1 MFNNILVVCV
11 GNICR
16 SPTAERLLQ
25 RYHPE
30 LKVESA
36 GLGALVGKGADPTAI
51 SVAAEHQLSLEG
63 HCARQISRSLCRN
76 YDLILT
82 MEKRHIERLCEMAP
96 EMRGK
101 VMLFGH
107 WDNECEIPDPYRKS
121 RETFAAV
128 YTLLERSARQWAP
141 GIERR
146 AGIRMTEK
154 VKQHAAP
161 VTGSDEIDIGRLVGT
176 VIEARWWVIGI
187 TAVFA
192 LCAVVYTFFATP
204 IYSADALVQIEQNSG
219 NSLVQD
225 IGSALANKPPASDAE
240 IQLIR
245 SRLVLGKTVD
255 DLDLDIAVSKNTF
268 PIFGAGWDRLMG
280 RQNET
285 VKVTTFNRP
294 KEMADQVFTL
304 NVLDDKNYTLSSDG
318 GFSARG
324 QAGQMLKKEGV
335 TLMVEA
341 IHARPGSE
349 FTVTK
354 YSTLGMIN
362 QLQNSLTVTEN
373 GKDAGVLSL
382 TYTGE
387 DREQIRDI
395 LNSIARNYQ
404 EQNIERKSAEAS
416 KSLAFLAQQLPEVR
430 SRLDVA
436 ENKLNAFRQDKDSVD
451 LPLEA
456 KAVLDSMVNID
467 AQLNELTFKEAEISK
482 LYTKVHPAYRTLLEK
497 RQALEDEKAKLNG
510 RVTAMPK
517 TQQEIVR
524 LTRDVE
530 SGQQVYM
537 QLLNKEQELKITE
550 ASTVGDVRI
559 VDPAITQPGVL
570 KPKKGLIILGAI
582 ILGLML
588 SIVGVLLRS
597 LFNRGIES
605 PQVLEEHGISVYAS
619 IPLSEWQ
626 KARDSVKTIK
636 GVKRYKQS
644 QLLAVGNPTD
654 LAIEAIRSLRTSL
667 HFAMMQAQ
675 NNVLMM
681 TGVSPSIGKTFVC
694 ANLAAVISQTNKR
707 VLLIDC
713 DMRKGY
719 THELLGT
726 NNVNGLSEI
735 LIGQGDITTAAKP
748 TSIAKFD
755 LIPRGQVPP
764 NPSELLMSER
774 FAELVNWASKNYD
787 LVLID
792 TPPILAVTDAAIVG
806 RHVGTTLMVA
816 RYAVN
821 TLKEVE
827 TSLSRFEQN
836 GIPVK
841 GVILNSIFRRA
852 SAYQDYGYYEYEYKS
867 DAK

>member
-1 MFNNILVVCV
+1 
-11 GNICR
+11 
-16 SPTAERLLQ
+16 
-25 RYHPE
+25 
-30 LKVESA
+30 
-36 GLGALVGKGADPTAI
+36 
-51 SVAAEHQLSLEG
+51 
-63 HCARQISRSLCRN
+63 
-76 YDLILT
+76 
-82 MEKRHIERLCEMAP
+82 
-96 EMRGK
+96 
-101 VMLFGH
+101 
-107 WDNECEIPDPYRKS
+107 
-121 RETFAAV
+121 
-128 YTLLERSARQWAP
+128 
-141 GIERR
+141 
-146 AGIRMTEK
+146 MTDK
-154 VKQHAAP
+154 VKQISLAAS
-161 VTGSDEIDIGRLVGT
+161 GGDEIDIGRLVGT
-176 VIEARWWVIGI
+176 VIEAKWWVVGI
-187 TAVFA
+187 TALFA
-192 LCAVVYTFFATP
+192 AAAIVYAIFATP
-204 IYSADALVQIEQNSG
+204 IYSADALVRIEQNQGSA
-219 NSLVQD
+219 LVQD
-225 IGSALANKPPASDAE
+225 ISNALTSKPPASEAE
-240 IQLIR
+240 IQMIT

-268 PIFGAGWDRLMG
+268 PILGAGWDRLMG
-280 RQNET
+280 RQNQT
-285 VKVTTFNRP
+285 VKVTTFERP
-294 KEMADQVFTL
+294 ASMADSTFTL
-304 NVLDDKNYTLSSDG
+304 DVLSPTTFRFSNDS
-318 GFSARG
+318 GFSVDG
-324 QAGQMLKKEGV
+324 KVGEPVNKGGV
-335 TLMVEA
+335 SLMVAGIAADEGA
-341 IHARPGSE
+341 S

-362 QLQNSLTVTEN
+362 TLQNSLSVTED
-373 GKDAGVLSL
+373 GKDSGVLTL
-382 TYTGE
+382 TMVGE
-387 DREQIRDI
+387 DKDQIREI
-395 LNSIARNYQ
+395 LNSIARNYVA
-404 EQNIERKSAEAS
+404 QNVARKSEEAA
-416 KSLAFLAQQLPEVR
+416 KSLEFLEVQLPQVR
-430 SRLDVA
+430 SQLDIA
-436 ENKLNAFRQDKDSVD
+436 ENKLNAYRQQKDSVD

-456 KAVLDSMVNID
+456 KSVLDSMVNID
-467 AQLNELTFKEAEISK
+467 AQLNELTFREAEISK
-482 LYTKVHPAYRTLLEK
+482 LYTKIHPAYRTLLEK
-497 RQALEDEKAKLNG
+497 RRALEEEKAKLSQ

-537 QLLNKEQELKITE
+537 QLLNKQQELKITK

-559 VDPAITQPGVL
+559 VDPAITQPGVV
-570 KPKKGLIILGAI
+570 KPKKALIVLGSI

-605 PQVLEEHGISVYAS
+605 PQVLEEHGINVYAS

-626 KARDSVKTIK
+626 KSRDSVKSVN

-707 VLLIDC
+707 VLMIDC

-719 THELLGT
+719 SHELLGT
-726 NNVNGLSEI
+726 TNDNGLSDVLVGKTPIE
-735 LIGQGDITTAAKP
+735 QCAKK
-748 TSIAKFD
+748 TSVANFD
-755 LIPRGQVPP
+755 LVPRGQIPP
-764 NPSELLMSER
+764 NPSELLMGER
-774 FAELVNWASKNYD
+774 FSELLKWGSANYD

-806 RHVGTTLMVA
+806 RHAGTTLMVT

-836 GIPVK
+836 GIAVK

-852 SAYQDYGYYEYEYKS
+852 TGYQDYGYYEYEYQS
-867 DAK
+867 DSK

>member
-1 MFNNILVVCV
+1 
-11 GNICR
+11 
-16 SPTAERLLQ
+16 
-25 RYHPE
+25 
-30 LKVESA
+30 
-36 GLGALVGKGADPTAI
+36 
-51 SVAAEHQLSLEG
+51 
-63 HCARQISRSLCRN
+63 
-76 YDLILT
+76 
-82 MEKRHIERLCEMAP
+82 
-96 EMRGK
+96 
-101 VMLFGH
+101 
-107 WDNECEIPDPYRKS
+107 
-121 RETFAAV
+121 
-128 YTLLERSARQWAP
+128 
-141 GIERR
+141 
-146 AGIRMTEK
+146 MTEK
-154 VKQHAAP
+154 TKPSAAP
-161 VTGSDEIDIGRLVGT
+161 ISGSDEIDIGRLVGT
-176 VIEARWWVIGI
+176 IVEAKWWVLGI

-192 LCAVVYTFFATP
+192 VAAVIYTLFATP

-240 IQLIR
+240 IQLIQ

-255 DLDLDIAVSKNTF
+255 DLDLDIGVTKNSF
-268 PIFGAGWDRLMG
+268 PLFGAGWDRLMG
-280 RQNET
+280 RQNDM
-285 VKVTTFNRP
+285 VKVTTFNLP
-294 KEMADQVFTL
+294 KGAGDQVFTL
-304 NVLDDKNYTLSSDG
+304 QVLGPKQYELTSDA

-324 QAGQMLKKEGV
+324 EVGQMLNKNGV
-335 TLMVEA
+335 SMMVSD
-341 IHARPGSE
+341 IHAAEGGE
-349 FTVTK
+349 FTVSK
-354 YSTLGMIN
+354 FSMLGMIN
-362 QLQNSLTVTEN
+362 NLQSNLTVTEN
-373 GKDAGVLSL
+373 GKDTGVLSMSF
-382 TYTGE
+382 TGE
-387 DREQIRDI
+387 DKDKIRDI
-395 LNSIARNYQ
+395 LNSITRNYL
-404 EQNIERKSAEAS
+404 EQNIERKSAEAA
-416 KSLAFLAQQLPEVR
+416 KSLAFLAKQLPEVR
-430 SRLDVA
+430 SHLDEA
-436 ENKLNAFRQDKDSVD
+436 ENKLNAYRQDKDSVD

-456 KAVLDSMVNID
+456 KSVLDSMVNID

-482 LYTKVHPAYRTLLEK
+482 LYTKRHPAYRTLLEK
-497 RQALEDEKAKLNG
+497 RKTLEDEKARLNG

-537 QLLNKEQELKITE
+537 QLLNKQQELKITE

-559 VDPAITQPGVL
+559 VDAAIAQPGMV
-570 KPKKGLIILGAI
+570 KPQRALIILGSI

-588 SIVGVLLRS
+588 SIMGVLLRS

-605 PQVLEEHGISVYAS
+605 PAVLEEAGIGVYAS

-626 KARDSVKTIK
+626 KSRDNATVR
-636 GVKRYKQS
+636 GVKAAKRNKQS

-667 HFAMMQAQ
+667 HFAMMQAS
-675 NNVLMM
+675 NNVLML

-726 NNVNGLSEI
+726 TNTNGLAEVLTGQAEI
-735 LIGQGDITTAAKP
+735 TRCAQK
-748 TSIAKFD
+748 TSVPNFD
-755 LIPRGQVPP
+755 LIPRGVVPS

-774 FAELVNWASKNYD
+774 FAELVKWASQNYD

-792 TPPILAVTDAAIVG
+792 TPPILAVTDAAVVG
-806 RHVGTTLMVA
+806 RHAGTTLMVA

-836 GIPVK
+836 GINVR

-852 SAYQDYGYYEYEYKS
+852 AGYEDYGYYEYEYKS

>member
-1 MFNNILVVCV
+1 
-11 GNICR
+11 
-16 SPTAERLLQ
+16 
-25 RYHPE
+25 
-30 LKVESA
+30 
-36 GLGALVGKGADPTAI
+36 
-51 SVAAEHQLSLEG
+51 
-63 HCARQISRSLCRN
+63 
-76 YDLILT
+76 
-82 MEKRHIERLCEMAP
+82 
-96 EMRGK
+96 
-101 VMLFGH
+101 
-107 WDNECEIPDPYRKS
+107 
-121 RETFAAV
+121 
-128 YTLLERSARQWAP
+128 
-141 GIERR
+141 
-146 AGIRMTEK
+146 MTEK
-154 VKQHAAP
+154 SRRPSAP
-161 VTGSDEIDIGRLVGT
+161 TEGNDEIDIGRLFGT
-176 VIEARWWVIGI
+176 VLEARWWVLGI

-192 LCAVVYTFFATP
+192 ILATVYAMFATP
-204 IYSADALVQIEQNSG
+204 IYKADALVQIEQNAG
-219 NSLVQD
+219 NSLVND
-225 IGSALANKPPASDAE
+225 ISSALSNKPPASAAE
-240 IQLIR
+240 MQLIQ

-255 DLDLDIAVSKNTF
+255 DLNLDIAVEKNSF
-268 PIFGAGWDRLMG
+268 WLLGAGWDRLQG
-280 RQNET
+280 RQNDT
-285 VKVTTFNRP
+285 VVVDTFNLP
-294 KEMADQVFTL
+294 AGQGKNIFTVEVTSPTQYQL
-304 NVLDDKNYTLSSDG
+304 TSDN
-318 GFSARG
+318 GFSAKG
-324 QAGQMLKKEGV
+324 QVGQ
-335 TLMVEA
+335 TLSKDGITMNVSA
-341 IHARPGSE
+341 IKAQVGDT

-362 QLQNSLTVTEN
+362 QLQGNLVVAEN
-373 GKDAGVLSL
+373 GKDTGVLSL
-382 TYTGE
+382 SYTGE
-387 DREQIRDI
+387 DRDKIRDI
-395 LNSIARNYQ
+395 LDSITRNYL
-404 EQNIERKSAEAS
+404 EQNVQRKSEEAA
-416 KSLAFLAQQLPEVR
+416 KSLKFLAEQLPEVR
-430 SRLDVA
+430 TRLDAA
-436 ENKLNAFRQDKDSVD
+436 ENKLNAYRQQQDSVD
-451 LPLEA
+451 LSLEA
-456 KAVLDSMVNID
+456 KSVLDTMVNID

-497 RQALEDEKAKLNG
+497 RKTLEDEKARLNG

-537 QLLNKEQELKITE
+537 QLLNKQQELKITE

-559 VDPAITQPGVL
+559 VDAAIAQPGMV
-570 KPKKGLIILGAI
+570 KPQRALIILGSI

-588 SIVGVLLRS
+588 SIMGVLLRS

-605 PQVLEEHGISVYAS
+605 PAVLEEAGIGVYAS

-626 KARDSVKTIK
+626 KSRDNATVR
-636 GVKRYKQS
+636 GVKAAKRNKQS

-667 HFAMMQAQ
+667 HFAMMQAS
-675 NNVLMM
+675 NNVLML

-726 NNVNGLSEI
+726 TNTNGLAEVLTGQAEI
-735 LIGQGDITTAAKP
+735 TRCAQK
-748 TSIAKFD
+748 TSVPNFD
-755 LIPRGQVPP
+755 LIPRGVVPS

-774 FAELVNWASKNYD
+774 FAELIAWASKNYD

-792 TPPILAVTDAAIVG
+792 TPPILAVTDAAVVG
-806 RHVGTTLMVA
+806 RHAGTTLMVA

-836 GIPVK
+836 GINVR

-852 SAYQDYGYYEYEYKS
+852 AGYEDYGYYEYEYKS

>member
-1 MFNNILVVCV
+1 
-11 GNICR
+11 
-16 SPTAERLLQ
+16 
-25 RYHPE
+25 
-30 LKVESA
+30 
-36 GLGALVGKGADPTAI
+36 
-51 SVAAEHQLSLEG
+51 
-63 HCARQISRSLCRN
+63 
-76 YDLILT
+76 
-82 MEKRHIERLCEMAP
+82 
-96 EMRGK
+96 
-101 VMLFGH
+101 
-107 WDNECEIPDPYRKS
+107 
-121 RETFAAV
+121 
-128 YTLLERSARQWAP
+128 
-141 GIERR
+141 
-146 AGIRMTEK
+146 MTDK
-154 VKQHAAP
+154 VKQISPP
-161 VTGSDEIDIGRLVGT
+161 VSGGDEIDIGRLVGT
-176 VIEARWWVIGI
+176 VIEAKWWVLGI

-192 LCAVVYTFFATP
+192 AAAIIYTLFATP
-204 IYSADALVQIEQNSG
+204 IYSADALVRIEQNQGSA
-219 NSLVQD
+219 LVQD
-225 IGSALANKPPASDAE
+225 ISNALTSKPPASEAE
-240 IQLIR
+240 IQMIT

-268 PIFGAGWDRLMG
+268 PILGAGWERLMG

-294 KEMADQVFTL
+294 AAMADSTFTL
-304 NVLDDKNYTLSSDG
+304 EVLSPTSYRLSNDD
-318 GFSARG
+318 GFSV
-324 QAGQMLKKEGV
+324 EGKV
-335 TLMVEA
+335 GEVVNKGGVSLMVA
-341 IHARPGSE
+341 GIAAHDGAS
-349 FTVTK
+349 FTLTK

-362 QLQNSLTVTEN
+362 TLQNSLSVTED
-373 GKDAGVLSL
+373 GKDSGVLTL
-382 TYTGE
+382 NMVGE
-387 DREQIRDI
+387 DKDQIRDI
-395 LNSIARNYQ
+395 LNSIARNYVA
-404 EQNIERKSAEAS
+404 QNVARKSEEAA
-416 KSLAFLAQQLPEVR
+416 KSLEFLEVQLPQVR
-430 SRLDVA
+430 SQLDVA
-436 ENKLNAFRQDKDSVD
+436 ENKLNAYRQQKDSVD

-456 KAVLDSMVNID
+456 KSVLDSMVNID
-467 AQLNELTFKEAEISK
+467 AQLNELTFREAEISK
-482 LYTKVHPAYRTLLEK
+482 LYTRIHPAYRTLLEK
-497 RQALEDEKAKLNG
+497 RRALEEEKAKLSQ

-537 QLLNKEQELKITE
+537 QLLNKQQELKITK

-559 VDPAITQPGVL
+559 VDPAITQPGVV
-570 KPKKGLIILGAI
+570 KPKKALIILGSI

-605 PQVLEEHGISVYAS
+605 PQALEEHGINVYAS

-626 KARDSVKTIK
+626 KSHDSVKSVN

-667 HFAMMQAQ
+667 HFAMMQAE

-694 ANLAAVISQTNKR
+694 ANLAAVISQTHKR
-707 VLLIDC
+707 VLMIDC

-719 THELLGT
+719 SHELLGT
-726 NNVNGLSEI
+726 TNDNGLSDVLVGKSTIESSAKR
-735 LIGQGDITTAAKP
+735 TA
-748 TSIAKFD
+748 IANLD

-774 FAELVNWASKNYD
+774 FSELLKWGSANYD

-806 RHVGTTLMVA
+806 RHAGTTLMVT

-827 TSLSRFEQN
+827 TSLNRFEQN
-836 GIPVK
+836 GITVK

-852 SAYQDYGYYEYEYKS
+852 TGYQDYGYYEYEYQS
-867 DAK
+867 DSK

>member
-1 MFNNILVVCV
+1 
-11 GNICR
+11 
-16 SPTAERLLQ
+16 
-25 RYHPE
+25 
-30 LKVESA
+30 
-36 GLGALVGKGADPTAI
+36 
-51 SVAAEHQLSLEG
+51 
-63 HCARQISRSLCRN
+63 
-76 YDLILT
+76 
-82 MEKRHIERLCEMAP
+82 
-96 EMRGK
+96 
-101 VMLFGH
+101 
-107 WDNECEIPDPYRKS
+107 
-121 RETFAAV
+121 
-128 YTLLERSARQWAP
+128 
-141 GIERR
+141 
-146 AGIRMTEK
+146 MTDK
-154 VKQHAAP
+154 VKQISPP
-161 VTGSDEIDIGRLVGT
+161 VSGGDEIDIGRLVGT
-176 VIEARWWVIGI
+176 VIEAKWWVLGI

-192 LCAVVYTFFATP
+192 AAAIVYTLFATP
-204 IYSADALVQIEQNSG
+204 IYSADALVRIEQNQGSA
-219 NSLVQD
+219 LVQD
-225 IGSALANKPPASDAE
+225 ISNALTSKPPASEAE
-240 IQLIR
+240 IQMIT

-268 PIFGAGWDRLMG
+268 PILGAGWERLMG

-294 KEMADQVFTL
+294 VAMADSTFTL
-304 NVLDDKNYTLSSDG
+304 EVLSPTTYRLSNDD
-318 GFSARG
+318 GFSVEGKVGEAVNKDG
-324 QAGQMLKKEGV
+324 VSLVVAGIAAHDGASF
-335 TLMVEA
+335 TL
-341 IHARPGSE
+341 
-349 FTVTK
+349 TK

-362 QLQNSLTVTEN
+362 TLQNSLSVTED
-373 GKDAGVLSL
+373 GKDSGVLTL
-382 TYTGE
+382 NMVGE
-387 DREQIRDI
+387 DKDQIRDI
-395 LNSIARNYQ
+395 LNSIARNYVA
-404 EQNIERKSAEAS
+404 QNVARKSEEAA
-416 KSLAFLAQQLPEVR
+416 KSLEFLEVQLPQVR
-430 SRLDVA
+430 SQLDVA
-436 ENKLNAFRQDKDSVD
+436 ENKLNAYRQQKDSVD

-456 KAVLDSMVNID
+456 KSVLDSMVNID
-467 AQLNELTFKEAEISK
+467 AQLNELTFREAEISK
-482 LYTKVHPAYRTLLEK
+482 LYTRIHPAYRTLLEK
-497 RQALEDEKAKLNG
+497 RRALEDEKAKLSQ

-537 QLLNKEQELKITE
+537 QLLNKQQELKITK

-559 VDPAITQPGVL
+559 VDPAITQPGVV
-570 KPKKGLIILGAI
+570 KPKKALIILGSI

-605 PQVLEEHGISVYAS
+605 PQVLEEHGINVYAS

-626 KARDSVKTIK
+626 KSHDSVKNVN

-694 ANLAAVISQTNKR
+694 ANLAAVISQTHKR
-707 VLLIDC
+707 VLMIDC

-719 THELLGT
+719 SHELLGT
-726 NNVNGLSEI
+726 TNDNGLSDVLVGKATIESSAKR
-735 LIGQGDITTAAKP
+735 TTVANL
-748 TSIAKFD
+748 D

-774 FAELVNWASKNYD
+774 FSELLKWGSANYD

-806 RHVGTTLMVA
+806 RHAGTSLMVT

-827 TSLSRFEQN
+827 TSLNRFEQN
-836 GIPVK
+836 GITVK

-852 SAYQDYGYYEYEYKS
+852 TGYQDYGYYEYEYQS
-867 DAK
+867 DSK

>member
-1 MFNNILVVCV
+1 
-11 GNICR
+11 
-16 SPTAERLLQ
+16 
-25 RYHPE
+25 
-30 LKVESA
+30 
-36 GLGALVGKGADPTAI
+36 
-51 SVAAEHQLSLEG
+51 
-63 HCARQISRSLCRN
+63 
-76 YDLILT
+76 
-82 MEKRHIERLCEMAP
+82 
-96 EMRGK
+96 
-101 VMLFGH
+101 
-107 WDNECEIPDPYRKS
+107 
-121 RETFAAV
+121 
-128 YTLLERSARQWAP
+128 
-141 GIERR
+141 
-146 AGIRMTEK
+146 MTEK
-154 VKQHAAP
+154 SRRPSAP
-161 VTGSDEIDIGRLVGT
+161 TEGNDEIDIGRLFGT
-176 VIEARWWVIGI
+176 VLEARWWVLGI

-192 LCAVVYTFFATP
+192 ILATVYAMFATP
-204 IYSADALVQIEQNSG
+204 IYKADALVQIEQNAG
-219 NSLVQD
+219 NSLVND
-225 IGSALANKPPASDAE
+225 ISSALSNKPPASAAE
-240 IQLIR
+240 MQLIQ

-255 DLDLDIAVSKNTF
+255 DLNLDIAVEKNSF
-268 PIFGAGWDRLMG
+268 WLLGAGWDRLQG
-280 RQNET
+280 RQNDT
-285 VKVTTFNRP
+285 VVVDTFNLP
-294 KEMADQVFTL
+294 AGQGKNIFTVEVTSPTQYQL
-304 NVLDDKNYTLSSDG
+304 TSDN
-318 GFSARG
+318 GFSAKG
-324 QAGQMLKKEGV
+324 QVGQ
-335 TLMVEA
+335 TLSKDGITMNVSA
-341 IHARPGSE
+341 IKAQVGDT

-362 QLQNSLTVTEN
+362 QLQGNLVVAEN
-373 GKDAGVLSL
+373 GKDTGVLSL
-382 TYTGE
+382 SYTGE
-387 DREQIRDI
+387 DRDKIRDI
-395 LNSIARNYQ
+395 LDSITRNYL
-404 EQNIERKSAEAS
+404 EQNVQRKSEEAA
-416 KSLAFLAQQLPEVR
+416 KSLKFLAEQLPEVR
-430 SRLDVA
+430 TRLDAA
-436 ENKLNAFRQDKDSVD
+436 ENKLNAYRQQQDSVD
-451 LPLEA
+451 LSLEA
-456 KAVLDSMVNID
+456 KSVLDTMVNID

-497 RQALEDEKAKLNG
+497 RKTLEDEKARLNG

-537 QLLNKEQELKITE
+537 QLLNKQQELKITE

-559 VDPAITQPGVL
+559 VDAAIAQPGMV
-570 KPKKGLIILGAI
+570 KPQRALIILGSI

-588 SIVGVLLRS
+588 SIMGVLLRS

-605 PQVLEEHGISVYAS
+605 PAVLEEAGIGVYAS

-626 KARDSVKTIK
+626 KSRDNATVR
-636 GVKRYKQS
+636 GVKAAKRNKQS

-667 HFAMMQAQ
+667 HFAMMQAS
-675 NNVLMM
+675 NNVLML

-726 NNVNGLSEI
+726 TNNNGLAEVLTGQAEI
-735 LIGQGDITTAAKP
+735 TRCAQK
-748 TSIAKFD
+748 TSVPNFD
-755 LIPRGQVPP
+755 LIPRGVVPS

-774 FAELVNWASKNYD
+774 FAELIAWASKNYD

-792 TPPILAVTDAAIVG
+792 TPPILAVTDAAVVG
-806 RHVGTTLMVA
+806 RHAGTTLMVA

-836 GIPVK
+836 GINVR

-852 SAYQDYGYYEYEYKS
+852 AGYEDYGYYEYEYKS

>member
-1 MFNNILVVCV
+1 
-11 GNICR
+11 
-16 SPTAERLLQ
+16 
-25 RYHPE
+25 
-30 LKVESA
+30 
-36 GLGALVGKGADPTAI
+36 
-51 SVAAEHQLSLEG
+51 
-63 HCARQISRSLCRN
+63 
-76 YDLILT
+76 
-82 MEKRHIERLCEMAP
+82 
-96 EMRGK
+96 
-101 VMLFGH
+101 
-107 WDNECEIPDPYRKS
+107 
-121 RETFAAV
+121 
-128 YTLLERSARQWAP
+128 
-141 GIERR
+141 
-146 AGIRMTEK
+146 MTDK
-154 VKQHAAP
+154 VKQISPAAS
-161 VTGSDEIDIGRLVGT
+161 GGDEIDIGRLVGT
-176 VIEARWWVIGI
+176 VIEAKWWVVGI
-187 TAVFA
+187 TALFA
-192 LCAVVYTFFATP
+192 AAAIVYAIFATP
-204 IYSADALVQIEQNSG
+204 IYSADALVRIEQNQGSA
-219 NSLVQD
+219 LVQD
-225 IGSALANKPPASDAE
+225 ISNALTSKPPASEAE
-240 IQLIR
+240 IQMIT

-268 PIFGAGWDRLMG
+268 PILGAGWDRLMG
-280 RQNET
+280 RQNQT
-285 VKVTTFNRP
+285 VKVTTFERP
-294 KEMADQVFTL
+294 ASMADSTFTL
-304 NVLDDKNYTLSSDG
+304 DVLSPTTFRFSNDS
-318 GFSARG
+318 GFSVDG
-324 QAGQMLKKEGV
+324 KVGEPVNKGGV
-335 TLMVEA
+335 TLMVAGIAADEGA
-341 IHARPGSE
+341 S

-362 QLQNSLTVTEN
+362 TLQNSLSVTED
-373 GKDAGVLSL
+373 GKDSGVLTL
-382 TYTGE
+382 TMVGE
-387 DREQIRDI
+387 DKDQIREI
-395 LNSIARNYQ
+395 LNSIARNYVA
-404 EQNIERKSAEAS
+404 QNVARKSEEAA
-416 KSLAFLAQQLPEVR
+416 KSLEFLDVQLPQVR
-430 SRLDVA
+430 SQLDIA
-436 ENKLNAFRQDKDSVD
+436 ENKLNAYRQQKDSVD

-456 KAVLDSMVNID
+456 KSVLDSMVNID
-467 AQLNELTFKEAEISK
+467 AQLNELTFREAEISK
-482 LYTKVHPAYRTLLEK
+482 LYTKIHPAYRTLLEK
-497 RQALEDEKAKLNG
+497 RRALEEEKAKLSQ

-537 QLLNKEQELKITE
+537 QLLNKQQELKITK

-559 VDPAITQPGVL
+559 VDPAITQPGVV
-570 KPKKGLIILGAI
+570 KPKKALIVLGSI

-605 PQVLEEHGISVYAS
+605 PQVLEEHGINVYAS

-626 KARDSVKTIK
+626 KSRDSVKSVN

-707 VLLIDC
+707 VLMIDC

-719 THELLGT
+719 SHELLGT
-726 NNVNGLSEI
+726 TNDNGLSDVLVGKTPIE
-735 LIGQGDITTAAKP
+735 QCAKK
-748 TSIAKFD
+748 TSVANFD
-755 LIPRGQVPP
+755 LVPRGQIPP
-764 NPSELLMSER
+764 NPSELLMGER
-774 FAELVNWASKNYD
+774 FSELLKWGSANYD

-806 RHVGTTLMVA
+806 RHAGTTLMVT

-836 GIPVK
+836 GIAVK

-852 SAYQDYGYYEYEYKS
+852 TGYQDYGYYEYEYQS
-867 DAK
+867 DSK

>member
-1 MFNNILVVCV
+1 
-11 GNICR
+11 
-16 SPTAERLLQ
+16 
-25 RYHPE
+25 
-30 LKVESA
+30 
-36 GLGALVGKGADPTAI
+36 
-51 SVAAEHQLSLEG
+51 
-63 HCARQISRSLCRN
+63 
-76 YDLILT
+76 
-82 MEKRHIERLCEMAP
+82 
-96 EMRGK
+96 
-101 VMLFGH
+101 
-107 WDNECEIPDPYRKS
+107 
-121 RETFAAV
+121 
-128 YTLLERSARQWAP
+128 
-141 GIERR
+141 
-146 AGIRMTEK
+146 MTDK
-154 VKQHAAP
+154 VKQISPAAS
-161 VTGSDEIDIGRLVGT
+161 GGDEIDIGRLVGT
-176 VIEARWWVIGI
+176 VIEAKWWVAGI

-192 LCAVVYTFFATP
+192 AAAIVYAIFATP
-204 IYSADALVQIEQNSG
+204 IYSADALVRIEQNQGSA
-219 NSLVQD
+219 LVQD
-225 IGSALANKPPASDAE
+225 ISNALTSKPPASEAE
-240 IQLIR
+240 IQMIT

-268 PIFGAGWDRLMG
+268 PILGAGWDRLMG
-280 RQNET
+280 RQNQT
-285 VKVTTFNRP
+285 VKVTTFERP
-294 KEMADQVFTL
+294 ASMADSTFTL
-304 NVLDDKNYTLSSDG
+304 DVLSPTTFRLSNDD
-318 GFSARG
+318 GFSVDG
-324 QAGQMLKKEGV
+324 KVGEPVNKGGVSMMVAGIAADEG
-335 TLMVEA
+335 A
-341 IHARPGSE
+341 S

-362 QLQNSLTVTEN
+362 TLQNSLSVTED
-373 GKDAGVLSL
+373 GKDSGVLTL
-382 TYTGE
+382 TMVGE
-387 DREQIRDI
+387 DKDQIREI
-395 LNSIARNYQ
+395 LNSIARNYVA
-404 EQNIERKSAEAS
+404 QNVARKSEEAA
-416 KSLAFLAQQLPEVR
+416 KSLEFLEVQLPQVR
-430 SRLDVA
+430 SQLDIA
-436 ENKLNAFRQDKDSVD
+436 ENKLNAYRQQKDSVD

-456 KAVLDSMVNID
+456 KSVLDSMVNID
-467 AQLNELTFKEAEISK
+467 AQLNELTFREAEISK
-482 LYTKVHPAYRTLLEK
+482 LYTKIHPAYRTLLEK
-497 RQALEDEKAKLNG
+497 RRALEEEKAKLSQ

-537 QLLNKEQELKITE
+537 QLLNKQQELKITK

-559 VDPAITQPGVL
+559 VDPAITQPGVV
-570 KPKKGLIILGAI
+570 KPKKALIVLGSI

-605 PQVLEEHGISVYAS
+605 PQVLEEHGINVYAS

-626 KARDSVKTIK
+626 KSRDSVKSIN

-707 VLLIDC
+707 VLMIDC

-719 THELLGT
+719 SHELLGT
-726 NNVNGLSEI
+726 TNDNGLSDV
-735 LIGQGDITTAAKP
+735 LVGKTAIEQCAKK
-748 TSIAKFD
+748 TSVANFD
-755 LIPRGQVPP
+755 LVPRGQIPP
-764 NPSELLMSER
+764 NPSELLMGER
-774 FAELVNWASKNYD
+774 FSELLKWGSANYD

-806 RHVGTTLMVA
+806 RHAGTTLMVT

-836 GIPVK
+836 GITVK

-852 SAYQDYGYYEYEYKS
+852 TGYQDYGYYEYEYQS
-867 DAK
+867 DSK

>member
-1 MFNNILVVCV
+1 
-11 GNICR
+11 
-16 SPTAERLLQ
+16 
-25 RYHPE
+25 
-30 LKVESA
+30 
-36 GLGALVGKGADPTAI
+36 
-51 SVAAEHQLSLEG
+51 
-63 HCARQISRSLCRN
+63 
-76 YDLILT
+76 
-82 MEKRHIERLCEMAP
+82 
-96 EMRGK
+96 
-101 VMLFGH
+101 
-107 WDNECEIPDPYRKS
+107 
-121 RETFAAV
+121 
-128 YTLLERSARQWAP
+128 
-141 GIERR
+141 
-146 AGIRMTEK
+146 MTEK
-154 VKQHAAP
+154 VKQSAVP
-161 VTGSDEIDIGRLVGT
+161 VMGNDEIDIGRLIGT
-176 VIEARWWVIGI
+176 VIESRWWVLGV

-192 LCAVVYTFFATP
+192 AFATLYAFLATP

-225 IGSALANKPPASDAE
+225 ISSVLSNKPPASEAE
-240 IQLIR
+240 IQLIQ

-255 DLDLDIAVSKNTF
+255 DLNLDISVSKNTF
-268 PIFGAGWDRLMG
+268 PLIGAGWDRLMG

-285 VKVTTFNRP
+285 VDVTTFTLP
-294 KEMADQVFTL
+294 KEMNEHPFTL
-304 NVLDDKNYTLSSDG
+304 TVLNNNAYTLENDG

-324 QAGQMLKKEGV
+324 QVGQLLNQGDV
-335 TLMVEA
+335 TLMVSA
-341 IHARPGSE
+341 IHASPDSE
-349 FTVTK
+349 FTLMK
-354 YSTLGMIN
+354 FSTLDMIN
-362 QLQNSLTVTEN
+362 ALQNNLTVTET
-373 GKDAGVLSL
+373 GKDSGVLNL
-382 TYTGE
+382 TFIGE
-387 DREQIRDI
+387 ERDKIRDI
-395 LNSIARNYQ
+395 LNSITRNYL
-404 EQNIERKSAEAS
+404 EQNVKRKSEEAA
-416 KSLAFLAQQLPEVR
+416 KSLEFLAKQLPEVR
-430 SRLDVA
+430 NRLDVA

-451 LPLEA
+451 LQMEA
-456 KAVLDSMVNID
+456 KAVLDLMVNID
-467 AQLNELTFKEAEISK
+467 AQLNDLTFKEAEISK
-482 LYTKVHPAYRTLLEK
+482 LFTKTHPAYRTLLEK

-537 QLLNKEQELKITE
+537 QLLNKQQELEITE

-559 VDPAITQPGVL
+559 VDPAIAQPGVL
-570 KPKKGLIILGAI
+570 KPKKVLIILGSI

-588 SIVGVLLRS
+588 SIVGMLLRS

-605 PQVLEEHGISVYAS
+605 PQELEENGISVYAS

-626 KARDSVKTIK
+626 KAHDNVKAVK

-654 LAIEAIRSLRTSL
+654 LAIEAVRSLRTSL
-667 HFAMMQAQ
+667 HFAMMQAP
-675 NNVLMM
+675 NNVLML

-694 ANLAAVISQTNKR
+694 ANLAAVISQTDKR

-713 DMRKGY
+713 DIRKGY

-726 NNVNGLSEI
+726 NNVNGLSDI
-735 LIGQGDITTAAKP
+735 LTGKGDMTSCAKLTA
-748 TSIAKFD
+748 IANFH
-755 LIPRGQVPP
+755 LVPRGQVPP

-774 FAELVNWASKNYD
+774 FGELIRWASAHYD

-806 RHVGTTLMVA
+806 RHAGTTLMVA

-836 GIPVK
+836 GIHVK

-852 SAYQDYGYYEYEYKS
+852 AGYQDYGYYEYEYKS
-867 DAK
+867 DSK

>member
-1 MFNNILVVCV
+1 
-11 GNICR
+11 
-16 SPTAERLLQ
+16 
-25 RYHPE
+25 
-30 LKVESA
+30 
-36 GLGALVGKGADPTAI
+36 
-51 SVAAEHQLSLEG
+51 
-63 HCARQISRSLCRN
+63 
-76 YDLILT
+76 
-82 MEKRHIERLCEMAP
+82 
-96 EMRGK
+96 
-101 VMLFGH
+101 
-107 WDNECEIPDPYRKS
+107 
-121 RETFAAV
+121 
-128 YTLLERSARQWAP
+128 
-141 GIERR
+141 
-146 AGIRMTEK
+146 MTEK
-154 VKQHAAP
+154 VKQSAAP
-161 VTGSDEIDIGRLVGT
+161 VTGNDEIDIGRLVAT
-176 VIEARWWVIGI
+176 VVEARWWVLGI
-187 TAVFA
+187 TTAFA
-192 LCAVVYTFFATP
+192 LCAAVYTLFATP
-204 IYSADALVQIEQNSG
+204 IYSADALVQIEQNTG

-225 IGSALANKPPASDAE
+225 IGSALSNKPPASEAE
-240 IQLIR
+240 IQLIQ

-255 DLDLDIAVSKNTF
+255 DLNLDIAVTKDTF

-285 VKVTTFNRP
+285 VNVTTFTLP
-294 KEMADQVFTL
+294 KAMNEQTFTL
-304 NVLDDKNYTLSSDG
+304 NVLNDKSYQLVSDG

-324 QAGQMLKKEGV
+324 QVGKVLEHDGV
-335 TLMVEA
+335 TMLVEA
-341 IHARPGSE
+341 IHASPESQ
-349 FTVTK
+349 FTVSK
-354 YSTLGMIN
+354 FSTLGMIN
-362 QLQNSLTVTEN
+362 TLQNNLMVTET
-373 GKDAGVLSL
+373 GKDTGVLSL
-382 TYTGE
+382 TFTGE
-387 DREQIRDI
+387 DREQLRQI
-395 LNSIARNYQ
+395 LDSITRNYLQ
-404 EQNIERKSAEAS
+404 QNVERKSEEAA
-416 KSLAFLAQQLPEVR
+416 KSLAFLAKQLPEVR
-430 SRLDVA
+430 NRLDVA

-482 LYTKVHPAYRTLLEK
+482 LFTKAHPAYRTLLEK
-497 RQALEDEKAKLNG
+497 RQALEDEKSKLNG

-537 QLLNKEQELKITE
+537 QLLNKQQELKITE

-559 VDPAITQPGVL
+559 VDPAIAQPGVL
-570 KPKKGLIILGAI
+570 KPKTALIILGSI
-582 ILGLML
+582 ILCLML
-588 SIVGVLLRS
+588 SVVGVLLRS

-605 PQVLEEHGISVYAS
+605 PLALEEHGISVYAS

-626 KARDSVKTIK
+626 KARDNVQTIK

-654 LAIEAIRSLRTSL
+654 LAIEAVRSLRTSL
-667 HFAMMQAQ
+667 HFAMMQAR
-675 NNVLMM
+675 NNVLML

-735 LIGQGDITTAAKP
+735 LIGKGDISSSAKP
-748 TSIAKFD
+748 TSIPHFD

-774 FAELVNWASKNYD
+774 FGELIAWASSHYD

-836 GIPVK
+836 GIQVK

-852 SAYQDYGYYEYEYKS
+852 SGYQDYGYYEYEYTS

>member
-1 MFNNILVVCV
+1 
-11 GNICR
+11 
-16 SPTAERLLQ
+16 
-25 RYHPE
+25 
-30 LKVESA
+30 
-36 GLGALVGKGADPTAI
+36 
-51 SVAAEHQLSLEG
+51 
-63 HCARQISRSLCRN
+63 
-76 YDLILT
+76 
-82 MEKRHIERLCEMAP
+82 
-96 EMRGK
+96 
-101 VMLFGH
+101 
-107 WDNECEIPDPYRKS
+107 
-121 RETFAAV
+121 
-128 YTLLERSARQWAP
+128 
-141 GIERR
+141 
-146 AGIRMTEK
+146 MTEN
-154 VKQHAAP
+154 VKQSAASA
-161 VTGSDEIDIGRLVGT
+161 TGNDEIDIGRLVGT
-176 VIEARWWVIGI
+176 VLEARWWVLGI
-187 TAVFA
+187 TAAFT
-192 LCAVVYTFFATP
+192 LCAAIYTLFATP
-204 IYSADALVQIEQNSG
+204 IYSADALVQIEQNTG

-225 IGSALANKPPASDAE
+225 IGSALSNKPPASEAE
-240 IQLIR
+240 IQLIK

-255 DLDLDIAVSKNTF
+255 DLDLDIAVTKETF
-268 PIFGAGWDRLMG
+268 PLFGAGWDRLMG

-285 VKVTTFNRP
+285 VNVTTFTLP
-294 KEMADQVFTL
+294 KAMNEQTFTIKVL
-304 NVLDDKNYTLSSDG
+304 NNKSYQLISDG
-318 GFSARG
+318 GFSAQG
-324 QAGQMLKKEGV
+324 QVGQPLNHGGV
-335 TLMVEA
+335 TMQVNA
-341 IHARPGSE
+341 IHAAAGSA
-349 FTVTK
+349 FTVSK

-362 QLQNSLTVTEN
+362 ALQNNLSVTET
-373 GKDAGVLSL
+373 GKDTGVLSL
-382 TYTGE
+382 TFTGE
-387 DREQIRDI
+387 DREQIRQI
-395 LNSIARNYQ
+395 LDSITRNYL
-404 EQNIERKSAEAS
+404 EQNIVRKSEEAA
-416 KSLAFLAQQLPEVR
+416 KSLAFLARQLPEVR
-430 SRLDVA
+430 NRLDVA

-482 LYTKVHPAYRTLLEK
+482 LFTKAHPAYRTLLEK
-497 RQALEDEKAKLNG
+497 RQALEDEKGKLNG

-537 QLLNKEQELKITE
+537 QLLNKQQELKITE

-559 VDPAITQPGVL
+559 VDPAIAQPGVL
-570 KPKKGLIILGAI
+570 KPKTALIILGSI
-582 ILGLML
+582 LLGLML
-588 SIVGVLLRS
+588 SVVGVLLRS

-605 PQVLEEHGISVYAS
+605 PQALEEQGINVYAS

-626 KARDSVKTIK
+626 KARDNVQTIK
-636 GVKRYKQS
+636 GIKRYKQS

-654 LAIEAIRSLRTSL
+654 LAIEAVRSLRPSL
-667 HFAMMQAQ
+667 HFAMMQAR
-675 NNVLMM
+675 NNVLML

-726 NNVNGLSEI
+726 NNVNGLSDI
-735 LIGQGDITTAAKP
+735 LVGKGDMATCAKP
-748 TSIAKFD
+748 TSIPHFD
-755 LIPRGQVPP
+755 LVPRGQVPP

-774 FAELVNWASKNYD
+774 FGELIAWASARYD

-836 GIPVK
+836 GIQVK

-852 SAYQDYGYYEYEYKS
+852 SGYQDYGYYEYAYTS
-867 DAK
+867 DSK

>member
-1 MFNNILVVCV
+1 
-11 GNICR
+11 
-16 SPTAERLLQ
+16 
-25 RYHPE
+25 
-30 LKVESA
+30 
-36 GLGALVGKGADPTAI
+36 
-51 SVAAEHQLSLEG
+51 
-63 HCARQISRSLCRN
+63 
-76 YDLILT
+76 
-82 MEKRHIERLCEMAP
+82 
-96 EMRGK
+96 
-101 VMLFGH
+101 
-107 WDNECEIPDPYRKS
+107 
-121 RETFAAV
+121 
-128 YTLLERSARQWAP
+128 
-141 GIERR
+141 
-146 AGIRMTEK
+146 MTDK
-154 VKQHAAP
+154 VKQISPAAS
-161 VTGSDEIDIGRLVGT
+161 GGDEIDIGRLVGT
-176 VIEARWWVIGI
+176 VIKAKWWVAGI
-187 TAVFA
+187 TALFA
-192 LCAVVYTFFATP
+192 AAAIVYAIFATP
-204 IYSADALVQIEQNSG
+204 IYSADALVRIEQNQGSA
-219 NSLVQD
+219 LVQD
-225 IGSALANKPPASDAE
+225 ISNALTSKPPASEAE
-240 IQLIR
+240 IQMIT

-268 PIFGAGWDRLMG
+268 PVLGAGWDRLMG
-280 RQNET
+280 RQNQT
-285 VKVTTFNRP
+285 VKVTTFERP
-294 KEMADQVFTL
+294 AAMADSTFTL
-304 NVLDDKNYTLSSDG
+304 DVLSPTTFRFSNDS
-318 GFSARG
+318 GFSA
-324 QAGQMLKKEGV
+324 EGKV
-335 TLMVEA
+335 GEPVNKGGVSLMVAGIAADEGA
-341 IHARPGSE
+341 S

-362 QLQNSLTVTEN
+362 TLQNSLSVTED
-373 GKDAGVLSL
+373 GKDSGVLTL
-382 TYTGE
+382 TMVGE
-387 DREQIRDI
+387 DKDQIREI
-395 LNSIARNYQ
+395 LNSIARNYVA
-404 EQNIERKSAEAS
+404 QNVARKSEEAA
-416 KSLAFLAQQLPEVR
+416 KSLEFLEVQLPQVR
-430 SRLDVA
+430 SQLDIA
-436 ENKLNAFRQDKDSVD
+436 ENKLNAYRQQKDSVD

-456 KAVLDSMVNID
+456 KSVLDSMVNID
-467 AQLNELTFKEAEISK
+467 AQLNELTFREAEISK
-482 LYTKVHPAYRTLLEK
+482 LYTKIHPAYRTLLEK
-497 RQALEDEKAKLNG
+497 RRALEEEKAKLSQ

-537 QLLNKEQELKITE
+537 QLLNKQQELKITK

-559 VDPAITQPGVL
+559 VDPAITQPGVV
-570 KPKKGLIILGAI
+570 KPKKALIVLGSI

-605 PQVLEEHGISVYAS
+605 PQVLEEHGINVYAS

-626 KARDSVKTIK
+626 KSRDSVKSVN

-707 VLLIDC
+707 VLMIDC

-719 THELLGT
+719 SHELLGT
-726 NNVNGLSEI
+726 TNDNGLSEV
-735 LIGQGDITTAAKP
+735 LVGKTAIAHSAKK
-748 TSIAKFD
+748 TSVANFD
-755 LIPRGQVPP
+755 LVPRGQIPP
-764 NPSELLMSER
+764 NPSELLMGER
-774 FAELVNWASKNYD
+774 FSELLKWGSANYD

-806 RHVGTTLMVA
+806 RHAGTTLMVT

-836 GIPVK
+836 GIAVK

-852 SAYQDYGYYEYEYKS
+852 TGYQDYGYYEYEYQS
-867 DAK
+867 DSK

>member
-1 MFNNILVVCV
+1 MI
-11 GNICR
+11 
-16 SPTAERLLQ
+16 
-25 RYHPE
+25 
-30 LKVESA
+30 
-36 GLGALVGKGADPTAI
+36 
-51 SVAAEHQLSLEG
+51 
-63 HCARQISRSLCRN
+63 
-76 YDLILT
+76 
-82 MEKRHIERLCEMAP
+82 EKLH
-96 EMRGK
+96 
-101 VMLFGH
+101 
-107 WDNECEIPDPYRKS
+107 
-121 RETFAAV
+121 
-128 YTLLERSARQWAP
+128 
-141 GIERR
+141 
-146 AGIRMTEK
+146 
-154 VKQHAAP
+154 HAAAP
-161 VTGSDEIDIGRLVGT
+161 QTGGDEIDIGRLVGT
-176 VIEARWWVIGI
+176 IIEARWWVLGI
-187 TAVFA
+187 TALFA
-192 LCAVVYTFFATP
+192 LAAAIYTLFATP
-204 IYSADALVQIEQNSG
+204 IYSADALVQIEQDAG
-219 NSLVQD
+219 GSLVQNLN
-225 IGSALANKPPASDAE
+225 SALSNKPPASDAE
-240 IQLIR
+240 IQLIK
-245 SRLVLGKTVD
+245 SRMVLGKTVD
-255 DLDLDIAVSKNTF
+255 DLDLDIGVTKNTF
-268 PIFGAGWDRLMG
+268 PIFGAGWDRLQG

-285 VKVTTFNRP
+285 VKVTTFTLP
-294 KEMADQVFTL
+294 KGASGQVFTL
-304 NVLDDKNYTLSSDG
+304 SVLGPKQYQLTSDA

-324 QAGQMLKKEGV
+324 EVGKLLQKEGV
-335 TLMVEA
+335 TFEVSA
-341 IHARPGSE
+341 IQAAEGSE

-354 YSTLGMIN
+354 FSTLGVIN
-362 QLQNSLTVTEN
+362 NLQNNLSVTEN
-373 GKDAGVLSL
+373 GKDTGVLSL
-382 TYTGE
+382 SFTGE
-387 DREQIRDI
+387 DRNQIRAI
-395 LNSIARNYQ
+395 LNSITRNYLA
-404 EQNIERKSAEAS
+404 QNVERKSEEAA
-416 KSLAFLAQQLPEVR
+416 KSLAFLAKQLPEVR
-430 SRLDVA
+430 ANLDEA

-482 LYTKVHPAYRTLLEK
+482 LYTKAHPAYRTLLEK
-497 RQALEDEKAKLNG
+497 RRALEEEKGRLSG
-510 RVTAMPK
+510 RVSAMPK

-537 QLLNKEQELKITE
+537 QLLNKQQELKITE

-559 VDPAITQPGVL
+559 VDPAIDQPGVL
-570 KPKKGLIILGAI
+570 KPKKALIILGSI

-605 PQVLEEHGISVYAS
+605 PQVLEENGISVYAS

-626 KARDSVKTIK
+626 KARDSVNTQK
-636 GVKRYKQS
+636 GTKRFKQS

-667 HFAMMQAQ
+667 HFAMMQAS

-707 VLLIDC
+707 VLMIDC

-726 NNVNGLSEI
+726 DNVNGLSDI
-735 LIGQGDITTAAKP
+735 LAGKGDFSTCVKP
-748 TSIAKFD
+748 TAITHFD
-755 LIPRGQVPP
+755 LVPRGQVPP

-774 FAELVNWASKNYD
+774 FSQLIAWASSQYD

-792 TPPILAVTDAAIVG
+792 TPPILAVTDAAVVG
-806 RHVGTTLMVA
+806 RHAGTTLMVA

-827 TSLSRFEQN
+827 TSLSRFDQN
-836 GIPVK
+836 GIQVK

-852 SAYQDYGYYEYEYKS
+852 TGYQDYGYYEYEYKS

>member
-1 MFNNILVVCV
+1 
-11 GNICR
+11 
-16 SPTAERLLQ
+16 
-25 RYHPE
+25 
-30 LKVESA
+30 
-36 GLGALVGKGADPTAI
+36 
-51 SVAAEHQLSLEG
+51 
-63 HCARQISRSLCRN
+63 
-76 YDLILT
+76 
-82 MEKRHIERLCEMAP
+82 
-96 EMRGK
+96 
-101 VMLFGH
+101 
-107 WDNECEIPDPYRKS
+107 
-121 RETFAAV
+121 
-128 YTLLERSARQWAP
+128 
-141 GIERR
+141 
-146 AGIRMTEK
+146 MTDK
-154 VKQHAAP
+154 VKQISPP
-161 VTGSDEIDIGRLVGT
+161 VSGGDEIDIGRLVGT
-176 VIEARWWVIGI
+176 VIEAKWWVLGI

-192 LCAVVYTFFATP
+192 AAAIVYTLFATP
-204 IYSADALVQIEQNSG
+204 IYSADALVRIEQNQGSA
-219 NSLVQD
+219 LVQD
-225 IGSALANKPPASDAE
+225 ISNALTSKPPASEAE
-240 IQLIR
+240 IQMIT

-268 PIFGAGWDRLMG
+268 PILGAGWERLMG

-294 KEMADQVFTL
+294 VAMADSTFTL
-304 NVLDDKNYTLSSDG
+304 EVLSPTTYRLSNDD
-318 GFSARG
+318 GFSVEGKVGEAVNKDG
-324 QAGQMLKKEGV
+324 VSLVVAGIAAHDGASF
-335 TLMVEA
+335 TL
-341 IHARPGSE
+341 
-349 FTVTK
+349 TK

-362 QLQNSLTVTEN
+362 TLQNSLSVTED
-373 GKDAGVLSL
+373 GKDSGVLTL
-382 TYTGE
+382 NMVGE
-387 DREQIRDI
+387 DKDQIRDI
-395 LNSIARNYQ
+395 LNSIARNYVA
-404 EQNIERKSAEAS
+404 QNVARKSEEAA
-416 KSLAFLAQQLPEVR
+416 KSLEFLEVQLPQVR
-430 SRLDVA
+430 SQLDVA
-436 ENKLNAFRQDKDSVD
+436 ENKLNAYRQQKDSVD

-456 KAVLDSMVNID
+456 KSVLDSMVNID
-467 AQLNELTFKEAEISK
+467 AQLNELTFREAEISK
-482 LYTKVHPAYRTLLEK
+482 LYTRIHPAYRTLLEK
-497 RQALEDEKAKLNG
+497 RRALEDEKAKLSQ

-537 QLLNKEQELKITE
+537 QLLNKQQELKITK

-559 VDPAITQPGVL
+559 VDPAITQPGVV
-570 KPKKGLIILGAI
+570 KPKKALIILGSI

-605 PQVLEEHGISVYAS
+605 PQVLEEHEINVYAS

-626 KARDSVKTIK
+626 KSHDSVKNVN

-694 ANLAAVISQTNKR
+694 ANLAAVISQTHKR
-707 VLLIDC
+707 VLMIDC

-719 THELLGT
+719 SHELLGT
-726 NNVNGLSEI
+726 TNDNGLSDVLVGKATIESSAKR
-735 LIGQGDITTAAKP
+735 TTVANL
-748 TSIAKFD
+748 D

-774 FAELVNWASKNYD
+774 FSELLKWGSANYD

-806 RHVGTTLMVA
+806 RHAGTSLMVT

-827 TSLSRFEQN
+827 TSLNRFEQN
-836 GIPVK
+836 GITVK

-852 SAYQDYGYYEYEYKS
+852 TGYQDYGYYEYEYQS
-867 DAK
+867 DSK